1 MRVSPWSRFV
11 RPEGLVRRRYVM
23 APNSVELAARKD
35 IDLTGPGQ
43 VLPEEVPRTILVGR
57 RSDETETG
65 PPGPGPRVSR
75 ASPRGGFVGSS
86 ATGAIVSATAAS
98 SDLSFLSVGGVFRTS
113 FVTVLPRLCH
123 GAAGGRFD

>member
-1 MRVSPWSRFV
+1 
-11 RPEGLVRRRYVM
+11 M

-57 RSDETETG
+57 RSDETG

-86 ATGAIVSATAAS
+86 ATAAIVSATVAS
-98 SDLSFLSVGGVFRTS
+98 SDLSLLSVGGVCRTS
-113 FVTVLPRLCH
+113 FVIVPP
-123 GAAGGRFD
+123 GGPTTRQSPDASR

>member
-1 MRVSPWSRFV
+1 MASILGKPGGPGQFPTHDLSTV
-11 RPEGLVRRRYVM
+11 RGALQGLVRRRYVM

-57 RSDETETG
+57 RSDETG

-75 ASPRGGFVGSS
+75 ASPRGGCAGIGALMRAFERVCSGMRS
-86 ATGAIVSATAAS
+86 ACSRS
-98 SDLSFLSVGGVFRTS
+98 R
-113 FVTVLPRLCH
+113 
-123 GAAGGRFD
+123 

>member
-1 MRVSPWSRFV
+1 MRVSPWSRFA

-57 RSDETETG
+57 RSDETG

-75 ASPRGGFVGSS
+75 ASPRGGFVRRADRNQQAWRVVL
-86 ATGAIVSATAAS
+86 ATHGYEPTREAAM
-98 SDLSFLSVGGVFRTS
+98 
-113 FVTVLPRLCH
+113 
-123 GAAGGRFD
+123 AAFAKSWRRE